1 MLGLADKNIK
11 MGFPGGSLEKNLLA
25 NAGDSSLIPGLR
37 RSPEEE
43 MATHSSILAWE
54 IPGTEEPGW
63 GGGYSPRGHKELD
76 TTEAT
81 KHSTAQHGTHRV
93 QQKRQNPGLRNVQTG
108 S

>member
-43 MATHSSILAWE
+43 MATHSSILA
-54 IPGTEEPGW
+54 
-63 GGGYSPRGHKELD
+63 
-76 TTEAT
+76 
-81 KHSTAQHGTHRV
+81 
-93 QQKRQNPGLRNVQTG
+93 
-108 S
+108 